1 MKFNK
6 WLLFLIP
13 VIALLAYYSIPTTK
27 PVDETG
33 ADVTKIRSDKDENF
47 RNSDESPIKDKA
59 SFKGLN
65 YYSFNKDYIIDFALE
80 KAEKT
85 ETVDIKMT
93 DGTTEKLILF
103 GKIKGE
109 FKDFTIALTIYQ
121 RENGDFFLPFKDKT
135 APTETYGGGRYLDLP
150 LKNAKNNQL
159 RVDFN
164 LAYNPFC
171 AYNEDFACP
180 IPPAENTLPI
190 RIEAGE
196 KLFN

>member
-33 ADVTKIRSDKDENF
+33 ADVAKIRSDKDENF

-59 SFKGLN
+59 AFKGLN

>member
-33 ADVTKIRSDKDENF
+33 ADVAKIRSDKDENF

>member
-33 ADVTKIRSDKDENF
+33 ADVAKIRSDKDENF

-180 IPPAENTLPI
+180 IPPVENTLPI

>member
-1 MKFNK
+1 
-6 WLLFLIP
+6 
-13 VIALLAYYSIPTTK
+13 VH
-27 PVDETG
+27 VD
-33 ADVTKIRSDKDENF
+33 
-47 RNSDESPIKDKA
+47 
-59 SFKGLN
+59 
-65 YYSFNKDYIIDFALE
+65 
-80 KAEKT
+80 
-85 ETVDIKMT
+85 
-93 DGTTEKLILF
+93 LIL
-103 GKIKGE
+103 
-109 FKDFTIALTIYQ
+109 YQ
-121 RENGDFFLPFKDKT
+121 HDTGDFFIPFKDKT

>member
-6 WLLFLIP
+6 WLLFLLP
-13 VIALLAYYSIPTTK
+13 FIAILAYFSIPTAK
-27 PVDETG
+27 PVEETG
-33 ADVTKIRSDKDENF
+33 SDVLKIRKDKDVAFKEGE
-47 RNSDESPIKDKA
+47 ESPLKDKA

-65 YYSFNKDYIIDFALE
+65 YYTFNKDYIIDFALV
-80 KAEKT
+80 KAEKA

-109 FKDFTIALTIYQ
+109 FQNFTIALTIYQ